1 MKRAPPRLANILRSL
16 TMFSATVVLV
26 FAYQNCTE
34 FKADPNAISK
44 VISQGSSGAASAD
57 LVPRTDRLDS
67 NCASNSAFDACIF
80 QQNPVAMANGAQLS
94 GTGTVRATELNTR
107 QTYGV
112 KLTSLAGNGKLEN
125 ATVKVTSINTP
136 ELNGVPNGLKTV
148 YPLAP
153 NSSAFEQVMAY
164 YWINR
169 TSEYLDARL
178 RGQLPAKGKGVK
190 VVVDDTITG
199 YNPTS
204 NTIHL
209 RQTSTSNVAWSGEI
223 LVHLFALANLEHASS
238 GAMRTKSATKNL
250 TCPAP
255 SLQCCSSVNGC
266 AAALQF
272 GVGDY
277 VAAIMFP
284 NRPLIGETLVNT
296 GQAATIAGF
305 PRDMTQLRNRTLLD
319 AYNSSGTGGS
329 AGDVGAMGLVY
340 ANVWWEVRVAAGTNS
355 HEVDQLFFE
364 HLKLLNGDDDFRTA
378 LLKISNADSRLFAG
392 RYTNAL
398 VQEFQRRGLTP

>member
-1 MKRAPPRLANILRSL
+1 MKRARPRPAQILRSL
-16 TMFSATVVLV
+16 TLFSATVVLV

-44 VISQGSSGAASAD
+44 VISQGSNAVASPD
-57 LVPRTDRLDS
+57 LVPRTDRIDTS
-67 NCASNSAFDACIF
+67 CASNPAFDACIF

-94 GTGTVRATELNTR
+94 GTGTVRVAELNTR
-107 QTYGV
+107 QSYGV
-112 KLTSLAGNGKLEN
+112 KLTSLVGNGKLEN
-125 ATVKVTSINTP
+125 STIKVTSINTP
-136 ELNGVPNGLKTV
+136 ELSGVPNGLKTL

-169 TSEYLDARL
+169 ASEYLDSRL
-178 RGQLPAKGKGVK
+178 RGQLPAKGKGIR

-199 YNPTS
+199 YNPST

-238 GAMRTKSATKNL
+238 GAMRTKSAIKNL

-296 GQAATIAGF
+296 GQAASIAGF
-305 PRDMTQLRNRTLLD
+305 PRDMTQLRNRSLLD

-340 ANVWWEVRVAAGTNS
+340 ANVWWEVRVAAGTNA

-378 LLKISNADSRLFAG
+378 LLKISNTDSRLFGG
-392 RYTNAL
+392 RYTNSL